1 MDKSDAIVLR
11 TIEFSETSLV
21 VTLLT
26 RDFGKLGTLAK
37 GARRP
42 KGPFEGSL
50 DLLALCRVVLIRKA
64 GDTLDLLTEAK
75 LERRFRATE
84 LAYLDAHQRLQ
95 RLYAGY
101 YVAEMIRHW
110 TDEGDPHPELFDL
123 TLATIQRIDGDAPL
137 AASLLFFELQ
147 ALRLLGHAPGT
158 QQCVACGGPL
168 PTAGA
173 QTFGLLAGGAL
184 CDRCRRQHR
193 ETKILSAES
202 FRVLQFLL
210 SPEAIRPETVAEKI
224 YGELRPLLSRYI
236 TTMLGYAPR
245 MSRYLP
251 TSVDT

>member
-21 VTLLT
+21 VTLFT
-26 RDFGKLGTLAK
+26 RDFGKLGALAK

-50 DLLALCRVVLIRKA
+50 DLLAVCRVVVIRKA
-64 GDTLDLLTEAK
+64 SDALDLLTEAK

-84 LAYLDAHQRLQ
+84 LPNLDVHGRLQ

-110 TDEGDPHPELFDL
+110 TDEGDPHPELYEL
-123 TLATIQRIDGDAPL
+123 TLDTIQRIDGDGPL
-137 AASLLFFELQ
+137 ATSLLFFELQ

-168 PTAGA
+168 PLTGA
-173 QTFGLLAGGAL
+173 QTFGLIAGGAL

-202 FRVLQFLL
+202 FSLLQHLL
-210 SPEAIRPETVAEKI
+210 SPEAIRPETIPAGI
-224 YGELRPLLSRYI
+224 YGELRTLLSRYI

-251 TSVDT
+251 NSVDT